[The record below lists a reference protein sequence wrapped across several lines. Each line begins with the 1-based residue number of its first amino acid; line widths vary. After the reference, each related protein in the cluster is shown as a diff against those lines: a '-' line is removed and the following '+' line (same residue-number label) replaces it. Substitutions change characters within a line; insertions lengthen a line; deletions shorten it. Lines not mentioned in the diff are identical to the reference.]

1 MKNIK
6 KKRLATMSLSAM
18 MILGIASPLSL
29 SVETVRALEE
39 NNKTNNSIVTKIENS
54 ETDSK
59 QATSYKEGV
68 TIKENTKFTNTD
80 SKYMATFTYVADKDL
95 EKVTVTGGF
104 GFFTSEAAKDYLNNG
119 STGTITPVSP
129 ENFKNDG
136 SMFTTGHLVS
146 PGGYVEI
153 EMTEISNRVWS
164 VDVPLPNGQYYYK
177 YNLYSNAQGRY
188 DEQILD
194 PANLPLT
201 VGNNSSGWSLFYIGD
216 KENCLDGQEYTFP
229 TDVKKGEV
237 NYMTYTAVDGSQQAM
252 GVYLPHGYNKNK
264 TYKTLYL
271 SHGSGGNEVE
281 WFEIGSAKNIMDNLI
296 AAGEVEDTVV
306 VTLDL
311 TTTFRLGNSAPGRG
325 FETIEDNIM
334 NYVIPYV
341 ESHYSVSTNAKDRAF
356 AGLSGGARLTTF
368 LYQKHAG
375 EFGYFGMFSHTL
387 SGIDVENI
395 ENKDYPTL
403 MLGYGNLDPFGKT
416 NFPDFT
422 SRLDKAGVKYDL
434 YDVNG
439 GHDWGAWRTLL
450 SIFVK
455 DYLWEDTNKPVNPG
469 EEGTAESAVRSVII
483 PRYEKDG
490 TKTEQHISDTLKSHL
505 SIKNIKQE
513 KNEIDKT
520 ITVDVQLKDVNLV
533 SNYKNCVDEPGTSYY
548 NMLSYYINVLQV
560 KELVDKNEGY
570 SIIDSKG
577 NTVDAAYV
585 NELVGLL
592 KQINDFDPTT
602 DLQYDWDSAY
612 DTDAFKN
619 ETTRGATDVIAKSK
633 EGNVILRF
641 HIDSHGWWGY
651 DLGAHD
657 SITGL
662 VMGYDADEAYD
673 KQHDLTMDYGNFFV
687 IKMKEDKNGTWYM
700 LNDTDLQNPMMYVSK
715 DGKEAFMIDVD
726 FYGANVL
733 NEKIKAVIGDKC
745 ESLKIFVTHN
755 HGDHANNLAV
765 IGQDDE
771 LRNITTIVWP
781 ENESHTVLTEKDG
794 TVESMVGKD
803 LISDIQWKSVE
814 TVKDMEKFTAAGVE
828 FQFLEITDEHTPG
841 GGQLADLTHKV
852 IYSGDSLGAQIQY
865 GGTNFNMSNAHNWL
879 LGAQK
884 AEKYIKENNIKYNI
898 GGHTPYLNNP
908 EYGTWVATA
917 IQSAYDQLSKDP
929 KWAGGTIVV
938 ENGKV
943 VSNERMMELQSKGMT
958 DREVL
963 TVCSI
968 TFRNNLN
975 NEYDVVEGK
984 NSSWKKGTDDNVK
997 ITVNVEK
1004 DKYTTV
1010 LIDNNVVDTSN
1021 YQLSEDG
1028 TTIEFTKEYLNS
1040 LAEDKHSV
1048 LLQYSDG
1055 VAIATLNIEAAD
1067 ANQPTTPDQP
1077 ENPSDT
1083 EKPSTPANGGQT
1095 TTDKPT
1101 VKPTTDTTTKV
1112 NKPTSSKVKTGDDTE
1127 LLGLVSMMVLAGG
1140 TVCLVKRKKE
1150 VE

>member
-6 KKRLATMSLSAM
+6 KKRLTTMSLSAM

-29 SVETVRALEE
+29 SVVNAQGVKEGQKIEITNSVSSIEAILNAKVNEYFENEKMRITKIQSDIYQIDEETTTHPADGP
-39 NNKTNNSIVTKIENS
+39 TNNPSTIYLIIGEKTAAMIDGGNGVYNNNF
-54 ETDSK
+54 D
-59 QATSYKEGV
+59 KEF
-68 TIKENTKFTNTD
+68 IKEAIDKLVGDKELKVLITHNHGDHIGVVRDYGNEIL
-80 SKYMATFTYVADKDL
+80 SKDVPVYIHESDVDGLNSRVKENF
-95 EKVTVTGGF
+95 TVTGL
-104 GFFTSEAAKDYLNNG
+104 K
-119 STGTITPVSP
+119 
-129 ENFKNDG
+129 
-136 SMFTTGHLVS
+136 
-146 PGGYVEI
+146 
-153 EMTEISNRVWS
+153 
-164 VDVPLPNGQYYYK
+164 
-177 YNLYSNAQGRY
+177 
-188 DEQILD
+188 
-194 PANLPLT
+194 
-201 VGNNSSGWSLFYIGD
+201 
-216 KENCLDGQEYTFP
+216 DGQEIEAGGRTLKVISEYGH
-229 TDVKKGEV
+229 TDGSVVYVDEKDEVIFSGDTIGSGSVWLANDDNLVEFDQSIDKLSEIVKKMNNPVFYAGHRWQQSHGAAHANEQ
-237 NYMTYTAVDGSQQAM
+237 TAVNEMGKQYVLEMDALLDDIAADQYDKTDPYAPYAGHI
-252 GVYLPHGYNKNK
+252 GVYSKTSDKN
-264 TYKTLYL
+264 
-271 SHGSGGNEVE
+271 GDGIIPG
-281 WFEIGSAKNIMDNLI
+281 I
-296 AAGEVEDTVV
+296 
-306 VTLDL
+306 VT
-311 TTTFRLGNSAPGRG
+311 TQKS
-325 FETIEDNIM
+325 IELLQ
-334 NYVIPYV
+334 
-341 ESHYSVSTNAKDRAF
+341 ES
-356 AGLSGGARLTTF
+356 
-368 LYQKHAG
+368 Q
-375 EFGYFGMFSHTL
+375 
-387 SGIDVENI
+387 
-395 ENKDYPTL
+395 
-403 MLGYGNLDPFGKT
+403 
-416 NFPDFT
+416 
-422 SRLDKAGVKYDL
+422 
-434 YDVNG
+434 
-439 GHDWGAWRTLL
+439 
-450 SIFVK
+450 
-455 DYLWEDTNKPVNPG
+455 
-469 EEGTAESAVRSVII
+469 TAESAVRSVII

-548 NMLSYYINVLQV
+548 NMLSYYIDVLQV
-560 KELVDKNEGY
+560 KDVADKNVGY
-570 SIIDSKG
+570 SIIDSNG
-577 NTVDAAYV
+577 NHVDLNYV

-592 KQINDFDPTT
+592 KQINDFDPTA

-612 DTDAFKN
+612 DTEAFKN
-619 ETTRGATDVIAKSK
+619 DTTRGGTDVIATSK
-633 EGNVILRF
+633 EGNVELKF
-641 HIDSHGWWGY
+641 HIDAHGWWGY
-651 DLGAHD
+651 DLGMHD
-657 SITGL
+657 SITGV
-662 VMGYDADEAYD
+662 VMGYDADYAYEN
-673 KQHDLTMDYGNFFV
+673 QSDLTKAYGNFFV
-687 IKMKEDKNGTWYM
+687 IKMKEDNAGSWYM
-700 LNDTDLQNPMMYVSK
+700 LDGTDLENPMIYVSK

-726 FYGANVL
+726 FYGENVI

-745 ESLKIFVTHN
+745 ESLKIFLTHN
-755 HGDHANNLAV
+755 HGDHVYNLNV
-765 IGQDDE
+765 IGQDE
-771 LRNITTIVWP
+771 KLRNITTIVWSEDEP
-781 ENESHTVLTEKDG
+781 HTKLD
-794 TVESMVGKD
+794 GKD
-803 LISDIQWKSVE
+803 LISDIQWKGIQE
-814 TVKDMEKFTAAGVE
+814 IKDMDKFTAAGVN
-828 FQFLEITDEHTPG
+828 FQFVEIPSEHTPG

-908 EYGTWVATA
+908 EYATWVATA

-984 NSSWKKGTDDNVK
+984 NSSWKKGTNDNVK

-1010 LIDNNVVDTSN
+1010 LIDNNVVDDSN

-1040 LAEDKHSV
+1040 LAEGKHSV

-1055 VAIATLNIEAAD
+1055 VAIATLNIEADD

-1112 NKPTSSKVKTGDDTE
+1112 NKPASSKVKTGDDTE